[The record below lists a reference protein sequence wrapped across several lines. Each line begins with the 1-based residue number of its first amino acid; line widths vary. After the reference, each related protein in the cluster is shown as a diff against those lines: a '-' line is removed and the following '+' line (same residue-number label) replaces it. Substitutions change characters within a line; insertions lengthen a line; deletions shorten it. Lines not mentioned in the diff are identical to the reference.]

1 MDETTLKMVLIGTAV
16 AAFIVISLLLMTG
29 AFNPVPPAQ
38 F

>member
-1 MDETTLKMVLIGTAV
+1 MDETTLKVVLIGTAV

>member
-1 MDETTLKMVLIGTAV
+1 MDETTLKLVLLGTAV

>member
-1 MDETTLKMVLIGTAV
+1 MEATTLRILLLGVAA

-29 AFNPVPPAQ
+29 AFNPVTPGE